1 MKKIYNPYRLNM
13 ICNAFIQLFYKTYGL
28 QYSKFGVS
36 VGSTIG
42 DPWAE
47 CITPGA
53 RNFGGTQA
61 MNNQISSRRVRLVLM
76 GAAAVTAIAGAAS
89 AQTAPDNGTTVGEV
103 VVTARHREESL
114 QRVPINISVVSG
126 AQAAAKNLNDIQDLS
141 AQIPSVDFRTGAS
154 NKDQTVFVRGIGT
167 ISTSPGVEP
176 SVSTVVDG
184 VVMARA
190 GQATVDLTDLDHVE
204 VLNGPQG
211 TLFGKNASAGVINIV
226 TKSPTNTPTGFVD
239 AGYYQG
245 DETRLAAGVSGP
257 ILGDQL
263 KGLVSVFSGAYDG
276 NVNNVYLHDKVNG
289 YIDNGM
295 RAKFVATPTNDLT
308 LTLGAD
314 YTHSLETNPTG
325 VWASTT
331 RIAYPNNAVTNNP
344 GQTALLK
351 SEGVTPSADNKTI
364 ATDVKS
370 TAEDKNGGVS
380 LQADWKL
387 GGGYT
392 LTSITAYRD
401 WRNVQFQDYDQ
412 MSMAT
417 AAYPAV
423 EDIGHLHFDQTS
435 EELRIAS
442 PKGGFIDYVAGLYY
456 LDAVDN
462 ETYQRN
468 VVEVGGATPGFNR
481 GLAHYGS
488 TDQNYAAFGE
498 ANFNFTKD
506 LRLIL
511 GVRGIGDDLS
521 FYNDRVSTQPG
532 AIVGVQP
539 NFSGAGSETKYG
551 FAGRAGLQYD
561 ITSLI
566 TSYATY
572 SHGYMGPAYNVF
584 FNQIAAEKP
593 PLNPETSDSYEIG
606 MKGQFL
612 ERRVQADVSAFLTNF
627 QNYQANSTFFV
638 AGALVTNLVN
648 AGSVRT
654 EGVQADI
661 TARPIHGLTLDFN
674 GIYDNAYVVSFPC
687 PAGSAASCFINGE
700 PMPFAP
706 RWKTHS
712 QAEYRWP
719 LMDKLDLDLETD
731 YNWQSATQYQLA
743 ETPQTIQAA
752 YGIWN
757 ASLGLVSTAD
767 GWSARVVVKNIANTH
782 YSSYLSGGD
791 EGSTGI
797 VRWVPRDDDTYWGV
811 NLHKD
816 F

>member
-1 MKKIYNPYRLNM
+1 M
-13 ICNAFIQLFYKTYGL
+13 
-28 QYSKFGVS
+28 
-36 VGSTIG
+36 
-42 DPWAE
+42 
-47 CITPGA
+47 
-53 RNFGGTQA
+53 NFH
-61 MNNQISSRRVRLVLM
+61 ISSNRARCVLM
-76 GAAAVTAIAGAAS
+76 GATAAAALATGAS
-89 AQTAPDNGTTVGEV
+89 AQPAPASGTTVGEII
-103 VVTARHREESL
+103 VTARHREESL

-126 AQAAAKNLNDIQDLS
+126 AQASAKNLNDIQDLS
-141 AQIPSVDFRTGAS
+141 SQIPSVDFRTGAS

-176 SVSTVVDG
+176 SVSMVVDG
-184 VVMARA
+184 VVMARP
-190 GQATVDLTDLDHVE
+190 GQATVDLSDLDHVE

-211 TLFGKNASAGVINIV
+211 TLFGKNASAGVVNVV
-226 TKSPTNTPTGFVD
+226 TKNPTNTQTGFID
-239 AGYYQG
+239 AGYYEG
-245 DETRLAAGVSGP
+245 DEYRLAGGVSGP
-257 ILGDQL
+257 IAGDQL
-263 KGLVSVFSGAYDG
+263 KGLVTLFSGAYQG
-276 NVNNVYLHDKVNG
+276 NVDNVYLHDKVNG
-289 YIDNGM
+289 YIDNGE
-295 RAKFVATPTNDLT
+295 RAKFVYTPNNDLT

-325 VWASTT
+325 VWASTS
-331 RIAYPNNAVTNNP
+331 RIAYPTNAVTNNP
-344 GQTALLK
+344 GQATLLGT
-351 SEGVTPSADNKTI
+351 EGVTASGDNKTI
-364 ATDVKS
+364 AADIKS

-392 LTSITAYRD
+392 LTSITAFRD
-401 WRNVQFQDYDQ
+401 WRNVQLQDYDQ
-412 MSMAT
+412 MSVAT
-417 AAYPAV
+417 STYPAI

-481 GLAHYGS
+481 GLGHYGS
-488 TDQNYAAFGE
+488 TDKNYALFGE
-498 ANFNFTKD
+498 ANVNFTSA
-506 LRLIL
+506 LRLVV
-511 GVRGIGDDLS
+511 GARGIGDDLS
-521 FYNDRVSTQPG
+521 FYNNRVSTQPA
-532 AIVGVQP
+532 AITAVQP
-539 NFSGAGSETKYG
+539 AFSGAGSETKYG
-551 FAGRAGLQYD
+551 VAGRVGLQYD
-561 ITSLI
+561 ISSVV
-566 TSYATY
+566 TSYVTY

-584 FNQIAAEKP
+584 FNQIAAELP
-593 PLNPETSDSYEIG
+593 PLSPETSDSYEIG
-606 MKGQFL
+606 LKGQFL
-612 ERRVQADVSAFLTNF
+612 DRRVQADVSAFLTNF

-638 AGALVTNLVN
+638 LGSLVTNLVN

-661 TARPIHGLTLDFN
+661 TAKPIRGLTLDFN
-674 GIYDNAYVVSFPC
+674 GIFDDAYVVSFPC
-687 PAGSAASCFINGE
+687 PAGSAASCNVNGE

-706 RWKTHS
+706 RWKAHT

-719 LMDKLDLDLETD
+719 LMGKLELDAETD

-743 ETPQTIQAA
+743 ETPQTIQPA

-757 ASLGLVSTAD
+757 ASVGLISTPD
-767 GWSARVVVKNIANTH
+767 GWSARVLVKNIANTH

-797 VRWVPRDDDTYWGV
+797 VRWVPRDDDTYWGI

>member
-1 MKKIYNPYRLNM
+1 MKLH
-13 ICNAFIQLFYKTYGL
+13 AT
-28 QYSKFGVS
+28 
-36 VGSTIG
+36 
-42 DPWAE
+42 
-47 CITPGA
+47 
-53 RNFGGTQA
+53 
-61 MNNQISSRRVRLVLM
+61 SRSMRLVLLGATAAAAIAT
-76 GAAAVTAIAGAAS
+76 GAA
-89 AQTAPDNGTTVGEV
+89 AQTAPAASQGTQVGEV
-103 VVTARHREESL
+103 IVTARHRAESL

-141 AQIPSVDFRTGAS
+141 SQIPSVDFRTGAS

-176 SVSTVVDG
+176 SVSMVVDG
-184 VVMARA
+184 VVMARP

-211 TLFGKNASAGVINIV
+211 TLFGKNASAGVVNVV
-226 TKSPTNTPTGFVD
+226 TKNPTNTPTGFID
-239 AGYYQG
+239 AGYYEG
-245 DETRLAAGVSGP
+245 DEYRLAAGVSGP

-263 KGLVSVFSGAYDG
+263 KGLVTFFSGAYQG
-276 NVNNVYLHDKVNG
+276 NVDNVFLHDKVNG
-289 YIDNGM
+289 YIDNGG
-295 RAKFVATPTNDLT
+295 RAKFVYTPNNDLT
-308 LTLGAD
+308 LTFGAD

-325 VWASTT
+325 VWTT
-331 RIAYPNNAVTNNP
+331 TSRVAYPTNVVTNNP
-344 GQTALLK
+344 GQLALLGAQ
-351 SEGVTPSADNKTI
+351 GVTPSADNRTI
-364 ATDVKS
+364 SADIKS

-387 GGGYT
+387 PGGYT
-392 LTSITAYRD
+392 LTSITGYRD

-412 MSMAT
+412 MSQTTAT
-417 AAYPAV
+417 YPAI

-468 VVEVGGATPGFNR
+468 VVEVGGSTPGFNR
-481 GLAHYGS
+481 GLGHYGS
-488 TDQNYAAFGE
+488 TDKNYSIFGE
-498 ANFNFTKD
+498 ANVNFTSAF
-506 LRLIL
+506 RLVV
-511 GVRGIGDDLS
+511 GARGIGDDLS
-521 FYNDRVSTQPG
+521 FYNDRVSTQPV
-532 AIVGVQP
+532 AITAVQP
-539 NFSGAGSETKYG
+539 AFSGSGSETKYG
-551 FAGRAGLQYD
+551 LAGRVGLQYD
-561 ITSLI
+561 LSSLV
-566 TSYATY
+566 TSYVTY

-584 FNQIAAEKP
+584 FNQIAAELP

-612 ERRVQADVSAFLTNF
+612 DRKVQADVSAFLTNF

-638 AGALVTNLVN
+638 LGSLVTNLVN

-661 TARPIHGLTLDFN
+661 TARPVHGLTLDFN
-674 GIYDNAYVVSFPC
+674 GIYDDAYVVSFPC
-687 PAGSAASCFINGE
+687 PAGSALSCNVNGE
-700 PMPFAP
+700 PMPFSP
-706 RWKTHS
+706 RWKTHT
-712 QAEYRWP
+712 QAEYRLP
-719 LMDKLDLDLETD
+719 VMDKIDVDLETD

-743 ETPQTIQAA
+743 ETPQTIQPA

-757 ASLGLVSTAD
+757 ASIGLINTSD
-767 GWSARVVVKNIANTH
+767 GWSARVLVKNIANTH
-782 YSSYLSGGD
+782 YSAYLSGGD
-791 EGSTGI
+791 EGGTGI